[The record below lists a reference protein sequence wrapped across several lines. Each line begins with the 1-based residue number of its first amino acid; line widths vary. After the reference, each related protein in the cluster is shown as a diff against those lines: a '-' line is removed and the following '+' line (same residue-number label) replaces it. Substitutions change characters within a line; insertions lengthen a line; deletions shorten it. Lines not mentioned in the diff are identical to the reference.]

1 MDLSELYLFPRSDP
15 HWLKFLPQ
23 PYCNFIEAKTIG
35 DLVRLSPS
43 FWRIAARRCIGG
55 TLVVYGDGKHSF
67 GIRLENET
75 WTPDFRE
82 AVDGWA
88 PSRNVFQVAL
98 LVSQI

>member
-1 MDLSELYLFPRSDP
+1 MDLSELCLFRGPDP
-15 HWLKFLPQ
+15 HWLKHLPK
-23 PYCNFIEAKTIG
+23 PYCSFIEAKTLG
-35 DLVRLSPS
+35 DLFRLSPNY
-43 FWRIAARRCIGG
+43 WRIAARRCLCG

-88 PSRNVFQVAL
+88 PPRNIFQVAL
-98 LVSQI
+98 LVCQI